1 MAQETRE
8 FAESVAKAIAYYCPA
23 NPIVA
28 NVGADN
34 GFEAG
39 VIEELVPGAIVY
51 RFEPCGGADDT
62 RPRWNNLV
70 IGATDGP
77 VTFYRMGDTALSSTY
92 NRGGSTP
99 EQREQVRL
107 DTWARNNGLG
117 RIDALFID
125 TEGSTL
131 DVLAGAGDLLAS
143 VTFICAEVQT
153 SKLYGDNAL
162 VSEVEE
168 YLGRF
173 NLVRVPGG
181 YPGGQQENRFY
192 ARGPL

>member
-8 FAESVAKAIAYYCPA
+8 FAESVAGAITLYCPES
-23 NPIVA
+23 PVVV
-28 NVGADN
+28 NVGAEN

-39 VIEELVPGAIVY
+39 IIEAQVPGSIVY
-51 RFEPCGGADDT
+51 RFEPTSGDDGL
-62 RPRWNNLV
+62 WSSLV

-77 VTFYRMGDTALSSTY
+77 TTFYRMEDAALSSTY
-92 NRGGSTP
+92 NRTGSTP
-99 EQREQVRL
+99 ETREQIRL
-107 DTWARNNGLG
+107 DTWAKRTDVP

-131 DVLAGAGDLLAS
+131 DVLVGAGDLLGS
-143 VTFICAEVQT
+143 VTFICAEVQD

-162 VSEVEE
+162 VSEVEG
-168 YLGRF
+168 YLGRY
-173 NLVRVPGG
+173 NIARVPGG

-192 ARGPL
+192 ARGSM